1 MLRKFRIRT
10 RLLISFFIMVLFTLI
25 VGLTA
30 FGSLNRVRNM
40 AVKTINNVRILN
52 DIYEYCASV
61 DAGIY
66 SMLHVADPTLT
77 RYVVQTIKDNK
88 EKALNE
94 MDKYLEI
101 QEEFSEVFSP
111 GEMQDMINI
120 VEVYKNNYIALANEV
135 VNLVEHD
142 KKEEALSISIN
153 RLTPLY
159 NSILHGINTAF
170 NKNLEYSEIL
180 TAKSN
185 ESVSFSTYIML
196 ALVLL
201 SLVVSILL
209 AAGVTKSISI
219 PLSELEESA
228 RKVANGELDVQI
240 EQQQSNDEIAYLSS
254 RLQQML
260 RYLHQTQHIK
270 LEAINAQYEKE
281 RAEESARSK
290 GEFLAKMSHEI
301 RTPMNAITGMA
312 ELALREEMPPAA
324 REHIFTI
331 KQASSNL
338 LSIINDILDFS
349 KIESGKLEIVPM
361 EYQFSSLV
369 NDVVNIIR
377 MRVIDSQLRFIV
389 FIDSNIPGTLFGD
402 EIRIRQILL
411 NLLSNAVK
419 YTEEGF
425 VSFSISAQ
433 VKENTAGLVIDVA
446 DSGRGIR
453 QNDIKKLFGNFVQVD
468 LESNKGVEGTGLGL
482 AITHGIVKAMNGE
495 ILVDSEYGK
504 GSTFTVKLPQ
514 EIRKNEKLAAVNKP
528 DEKHVLVYEL
538 DKIFADSIVRT
549 MNNLGVECRLV
560 TTDIRLYEEIASG
573 KYSFIFIAY
582 NQYEQV
588 KTLFTKNKSNAK
600 IVLLT
605 QSSETALPD
614 QDYYSLAMPVH
625 SISAAN
631 LLNGTTASAAF
642 GTSTETLIKFIAP
655 SVKILVVDDIYT
667 NLKVAEGLLQPY
679 KMQVDLCKSGEEAFS
694 AIKKQEYDIIFMDH
708 MMPEMDGIEA
718 TKRIRSWEKQQ
729 NDANILQVQ
738 RKPVPIIALTANAVM
753 GMRDMFL
760 DTGFSDFLAKP
771 IDVVK
776 LDELLNK
783 WIPREKREQ
792 RAGKK
797 APGAEKEALEKKPS
811 LSFDIQGV
819 DTEKGMAMTGG
830 TEESYRIV
838 LTMFYRDAQERLPL
852 LQKAPSAQTLDK
864 FITQVHALKS
874 AAASIGAMDLSHKAA
889 RLEAAGKAE
898 DIDGIQ
904 KNLGS
909 FAKQLDELVKN
920 IQAALKTDTAA
931 GAPVESGT
939 ADGGESAEAQ
949 DALTP
954 LLPLLKKLKNALE
967 LQNFPEIDR
976 LLNKAGKR
984 PLDAEIKEALEKI
997 SDDVLVTEFD
1007 SAIKSIEKILNDK

>member
-1 MLRKFRIRT
+1 
-10 RLLISFFIMVLFTLI
+10 
-25 VGLTA
+25 
-30 FGSLNRVRNM
+30 
-40 AVKTINNVRILN
+40 
-52 DIYEYCASV
+52 
-61 DAGIY
+61 
-66 SMLHVADPTLT
+66 
-77 RYVVQTIKDNK
+77 
-88 EKALNE
+88 
-94 MDKYLEI
+94 
-101 QEEFSEVFSP
+101 
-111 GEMQDMINI
+111 
-120 VEVYKNNYIALANEV
+120 
-135 VNLVEHD
+135 
-142 KKEEALSISIN
+142 
-153 RLTPLY
+153 
-159 NSILHGINTAF
+159 
-170 NKNLEYSEIL
+170 
-180 TAKSN
+180 
-185 ESVSFSTYIML
+185 
-196 ALVLL
+196 
-201 SLVVSILL
+201 
-209 AAGVTKSISI
+209 
-219 PLSELEESA
+219 
-228 RKVANGELDVQI
+228 
-240 EQQQSNDEIAYLSS
+240 
-254 RLQQML
+254 
-260 RYLHQTQHIK
+260 
-270 LEAINAQYEKE
+270 
-281 RAEESARSK
+281 
-290 GEFLAKMSHEI
+290 
-301 RTPMNAITGMA
+301 
-312 ELALREEMPPAA
+312 
-324 REHIFTI
+324 
-331 KQASSNL
+331 
-338 LSIINDILDFS
+338 
-349 KIESGKLEIVPM
+349 
-361 EYQFSSLV
+361 
-369 NDVVNIIR
+369 
-377 MRVIDSQLRFIV
+377 
-389 FIDSNIPGTLFGD
+389 
-402 EIRIRQILL
+402 
-411 NLLSNAVK
+411 
-419 YTEEGF
+419 
-425 VSFSISAQ
+425 
-433 VKENTAGLVIDVA
+433 
-446 DSGRGIR
+446 
-453 QNDIKKLFGNFVQVD
+453 
-468 LESNKGVEGTGLGL
+468 
-482 AITHGIVKAMNGE
+482 
-495 ILVDSEYGK
+495 
-504 GSTFTVKLPQ
+504 
-514 EIRKNEKLAAVNKP
+514 
-528 DEKHVLVYEL
+528 
-538 DKIFADSIVRT
+538 
-549 MNNLGVECRLV
+549 
-560 TTDIRLYEEIASG
+560 
-573 KYSFIFIAY
+573 
-582 NQYEQV
+582 
-588 KTLFTKNKSNAK
+588 
-600 IVLLT
+600 
-605 QSSETALPD
+605 
-614 QDYYSLAMPVH
+614 
-625 SISAAN
+625 
-631 LLNGTTASAAF
+631 
-642 GTSTETLIKFIAP
+642 LIKFTAP

-792 RAGKK
+792 RAEKK

-898 DIDGIQ
+898 DFDGIQ
-904 KNLGS
+904 KNLGG

>member
-281 RAEESARSK
+281 KAEESARSK

-377 MRVIDSQLRFIV
+377 MRVIDSPLRFIV

-425 VSFSISAQ
+425 VSLSISAQ

-453 QNDIKKLFGNFVQVD
+453 QNDIKKLFGNFVQID
-468 LESNKGVEGTGLGL
+468 LESNKGIEGTGLGL

-514 EIRKNEKLAAVNKP
+514 EIRRNEKLAAVNKP
-528 DEKHVLVYEL
+528 DEKRVLVYEL

-614 QDYYSLAMPVH
+614 QDYYSLAMPLH

-631 LLNGTTASAAF
+631 ILNGTTASAAF
-642 GTSTETLIKFIAP
+642 GTGTETLIKFTAP

-792 RAGKK
+792 RAEKK
-797 APGAEKEALEKKPS
+797 VPGAGKEALEKKPS

-852 LQKAPSAQTLDK
+852 LQKAPSAQTMDK

-904 KNLGS
+904 KNLGG

-939 ADGGESAEAQ
+939 ADEDESAEAQ